1 LQLIYNALS
10 PIADTKS
17 TASPED
23 ILVGGQAVIEG
34 VMMRTPR
41 AYAVAVRR
49 LDGTIEVKREMVRR
63 LSERCKVFSWHII
76 RGFAVLVQ
84 SLALGIKTLN
94 YSVNVS
100 IQDLEAQ
107 EAAEAAKKSME
118 AQASGP
124 QAAENANA
132 APAVQAKPESIAIDS
147 GKKKSGNNTLPIVMS
162 MILGMAAAVLLF
174 ILLPL
179 GLTVLLKGYFAVID
193 NWVVF
198 NLVDGVIRVAI
209 FFVYLLA
216 ISRLKDIQ
224 RVFEFHGAEHKV
236 VHVWEDG
243 AELTVEN
250 ARRRPTEH
258 PRCGTSFLMFVMVIS
273 ILVFSLFKFHAFWA
287 IFLSRVILI
296 PVVSGL
302 SYELI
307 RLSAPRCKKGF
318 FRLLVLPGLTLQR
331 ITAREPSDDQLE
343 VAIRA
348 LNESLELEG
357 VKL

>member
-1 LQLIYNALS
+1 M
-10 PIADTKS
+10 ADTK
-17 TASPED
+17 TSPED

-49 LDGTIEVKREMVRR
+49 LDGTIEIKKELVKR
-63 LSERCKVFSWHII
+63 LSERCRIFSWLVI

-100 IQDLEAQ
+100 MQDVEAH
-107 EAAEAAKKSME
+107 EAADAEAEAAKNGAPEKAKSE
-118 AQASGP
+118 
-124 QAAENANA
+124 
-132 APAVQAKPESIAIDS
+132 
-147 GKKKSGNNTLPIVMS
+147 KKKPANNTLPIVSS
-162 MILGMAAAVLLF
+162 MILGVAAAVLLF

-179 GLTVLLKGYFAVID
+179 GLTTLLKGYFDVID

-198 NLVDGVIRVAI
+198 NLVDGVIRVVI
-209 FFVYLLA
+209 FFAYLLA

-224 RVFEFHGAEHKV
+224 RVFEYHGAEHKV
-236 VHVWEDG
+236 VHTWEDG
-243 AELTVEN
+243 AELTVAN
-250 ARRRPTEH
+250 ARQRSTQH
-258 PRCGTSFLMFVMVIS
+258 PRCGTSFLMFVMVVS

-331 ITAREPSDDQLE
+331 ITAREPADDQLE

-357 VKL
+357 VKPASAA

>member
-1 LQLIYNALS
+1 MSQ
-10 PIADTKS
+10 
-17 TASPED
+17 ASPED

-49 LDGTIEVKREMVRR
+49 MDGSIEVKREQVKRI
-63 LSERCKVFSWHII
+63 SERCRVFSWLII

-84 SLALGIKTLN
+84 SLILGIRTLN

-100 IQDLEAQ
+100 MEDMEAQ
-107 EAAEAAKKSME
+107 EAAK
-118 AQASGP
+118 
-124 QAAENANA
+124 ANA
-132 APAVQAKPESIAIDS
+132 PDKEKPE
-147 GKKKSGNNTLPIVMS
+147 KKKPENNTLPIITS
-162 MILGMAAAVLLF
+162 MVLGVAFAVLLF

-179 GLTVLLKGYFAVID
+179 GLTTLLKGHFNVIE

-198 NLVDGVIRVAI
+198 NLVDGVIRVVI
-209 FFVYLLA
+209 FFAYLLA
-216 ISRLKDIQ
+216 ISRLKDIR
-224 RVFEFHGAEHKV
+224 RVFEYHGAEHKV
-236 VHVWEDG
+236 VHTWEDG
-243 AELTVEN
+243 VELTVEN
-250 ARRRPTEH
+250 AKQRPTAH
-258 PRCGTSFLMFVMVIS
+258 PRCGTSFLMFVMVVS

-287 IFLSRVILI
+287 IFLSRLILI

-331 ITAREPSDDQLE
+331 ITTHEPSDDQIE

-348 LNESLELEG
+348 LRESLELEG
-357 VKL
+357 INRPAPAG

>member
-1 LQLIYNALS
+1 M
-10 PIADTKS
+10 ADTKS
-17 TASPED
+17 TTSPED

-49 LDGTIEVKREMVRR
+49 LDGSIKIKKELVKR

-76 RGFAVLVQ
+76 RGFAVLIQ
-84 SLALGIKTLN
+84 SLSLGIKTLN

-100 IQDLEAQ
+100 MLDAEAQ
-107 EAAEAAKKSME
+107 EAAEAAKNGKTE
-118 AQASGP
+118 KTK
-124 QAAENANA
+124 AE
-132 APAVQAKPESIAIDS
+132 
-147 GKKKSGNNTLPIVMS
+147 KKKQGSNTLPIVSS
-162 MILGMAAAVLLF
+162 MLLGVAAAALLF

-179 GLTVLLKGYFAVID
+179 GLTTLLKNYFSVVE
-193 NWVVF
+193 NWFVF
-198 NLVDGVIRVAI
+198 NLVDGVIRVVV

-216 ISRLKDIQ
+216 ISRLKDIK
-224 RVFEFHGAEHKV
+224 RVFEYHGAEHKV
-236 VHVWEDG
+236 VHTWEDG
-243 AELTVEN
+243 AELTVAN
-250 ARRRPTEH
+250 ARRRLTAH
-258 PRCGTSFLMFVMVIS
+258 PRCGTSFLMFVMVVS

-318 FRLLVLPGLTLQR
+318 FRLLVFPGLTLQR
-331 ITAREPSDDQLE
+331 ITAKEPSDDQLE

-348 LNESLELEG
+348 LRESLELEG
-357 VKL
+357 VKPGEAL